1 MQAKLKQKKI
11 RTGFRSGYPVL
22 GFRLCLDQGRALLL
36 QSKAREILAHAC
48 RISSQPV
55 LSFTQMSQ
63 LLRSLVWA
71 SGLIPLGSLHLRP
84 LQRHFNVL
92 GLTVYFIT
100 LIRPTSPCQPTW
112 TLAVMSIHFFSLVVS
127 LSDLSRRSS

>member
-1 MQAKLKQKKI
+1 MRAEYPLNQFCRLLKCPN
-11 RTGFRSGYPVL
+11 S
-22 GFRLCLDQGRALLL
+22 
-36 QSKAREILAHAC
+36 
-48 RISSQPV
+48 
-55 LSFTQMSQ
+55 
-63 LLRSLVWA
+63 LRSLVWA